1 MNVEDRSHA
10 LEVARTVLAWSE
22 ELAQKKFKT
31 VGEIYEHEIGSATE
45 VLLAKALQAAE
56 GQRNLLRE
64 ALLAYR
70 SALRCGERESETLER
85 MAREA
90 LKVFDDDII

>member
-1 MNVEDRSHA
+1 MNAEDRARA

-31 VGEIYEHEIGSATE
+31 VGEIYEHKIGSATE

-56 GQRNLLRE
+56 
-64 ALLAYR
+64 
-70 SALRCGERESETLER
+70 EREKKYRETLGD
-85 MAREA
+85 AR
-90 LKVFDDDII
+90 